1 MRGTFAWLLFLIMTA
16 FFAAFFVAPIW
27 STVEAAFRS
36 EDGSFTLDYVGEV
49 FLNKLY
55 RDGLWN
61 SFVIACWTTLGS
73 IVIALPLAAGYVRY
87 SFPGRTLLNS
97 ALLLPM
103 ILPPFVGAIGVKAI
117 LGQAGAL
124 NSALI
129 ALDYMDPAHP
139 IDWLGSHQMV
149 GIIVMEILHL
159 YPIVYLNA
167 AAALANL
174 DPALE
179 ESAANLG
186 CPPYRRFFRVT
197 LPMIMP
203 GVFAGGTIVF
213 IWAFT
218 ELGVPLMFD
227 FDRVSAVQV
236 FRAINDLSGNPFP
249 YALVVV
255 LLVFST
261 GLYLLGKGLFG
272 RSNAAGGGRATTG
285 RQTTTLPF
293 GLGLL
298 WTALFVTITL
308 LAILPHLGVFFL
320 SLSKDWYQTILPE
333 ALTLEF
339 YSAALGHDLTLSSIS
354 NSLKYAT
361 GAMVIAML
369 LGTGV
374 AYVVVRTNILGR
386 QLLDAMAM
394 LPLAV
399 PGVVLAFG
407 FLAMTREGQPFDF
420 LIIGED
426 PVLLLVI
433 AYAVRRL
440 PYVVRS
446 AAAGFQQVS
455 VTLEEAAQNLGAS
468 PERALWRITLPL
480 VVPNLVAGGLLAF
493 AFAMLEVSDSM
504 ILAQQAQHFP
514 ITKAMY
520 SLVMALGTGPNLAS
534 ALGVWAMIFLGV
546 TILGAGLLLGKKLGA
561 LFRA

>member
-1 MRGTFAWLLFLIMTA
+1 MRGTLAWLLFGLMTA
-16 FFAAFFVAPIW
+16 FFGAFFVAPIW
-27 STVEAAFRS
+27 ATVEAAFRS
-36 EDGSFTLDYVGEV
+36 EDGAFTLEYVGEV
-49 FLNKLY
+49 FLNQLY
-55 RDGLWN
+55 LDGLWN
-61 SFVIACWTTLGS
+61 SLVIACWTTLGC
-73 IVIALPLAAGYVRY
+73 IVVALPLAAGYVRY
-87 SFPGRTLLNS
+87 AFPGRGLLNS
-97 ALLLPM
+97 AVLLPM

-129 ALDYMDPAHP
+129 AFGWMDPAQP
-139 IDWLGSHQMV
+139 VDWLGEHQLV
-149 GIIVMEILHL
+149 GIVVMEVLHL

-179 ESAANLG
+179 EAAANLG
-186 CPPYRRFFRVT
+186 CPPHRRFFRVT

-227 FDRVSAVQV
+227 YDRVSAVQV

-261 GLYLLGKGLFG
+261 VLYLIGKGLFG
-272 RSNAAGGGRATTG
+272 RSNATGGGRAATG
-285 RQTTTLPF
+285 RETVRLSPW
-293 GLGLL
+293 LGLL
-298 WTALFVTITL
+298 WTGLFAGVTL
-308 LAILPHLGVFFL
+308 LAVLPHAGVFFL
-320 SLSKDWYQTILPE
+320 SISPDWYQTVLPKE
-333 ALTLEF
+333 FTLEF
-339 YSAALGHDLTLSSIS
+339 YRAALGHDLTLSSIA
-354 NSLKYAT
+354 NSLKYSA
-361 GAMVIAML
+361 GAVVVAL
-369 LGTGV
+369 FLGTGV
-374 AYVVVRTNILGR
+374 AYVVVRTKIVGR

-407 FLAMTREGQPFDF
+407 FLAMTRPGQPFDW
-420 LIIGED
+420 LILGED

-455 VTLEEAAQNLGAS
+455 ETLEEAARNLGAS
-468 PERALWRITLPL
+468 PERALWRVTLPL

-504 ILAQQAQHFP
+504 ILAQQAEHFP

-534 ALGVWAMIFLGV
+534 ALGVWAMVFLAV